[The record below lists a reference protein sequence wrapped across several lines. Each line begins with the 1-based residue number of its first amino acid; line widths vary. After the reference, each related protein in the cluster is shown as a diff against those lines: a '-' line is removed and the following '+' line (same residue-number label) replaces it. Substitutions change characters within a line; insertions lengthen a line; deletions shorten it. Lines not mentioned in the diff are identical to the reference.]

1 MSEYDGGDNSQ
12 EHVYE
17 SFDESK
23 KEKFDENEFE
33 IREKTALLLKVFPFP
48 KIFKNDVCA
57 LLASKLKSSL

>member
-23 KEKFDENEFE
+23 KEKFDENEFM
-33 IREKTALLLKVFPFP
+33 TAER
-48 KIFKNDVCA
+48 
-57 LLASKLKSSL
+57 